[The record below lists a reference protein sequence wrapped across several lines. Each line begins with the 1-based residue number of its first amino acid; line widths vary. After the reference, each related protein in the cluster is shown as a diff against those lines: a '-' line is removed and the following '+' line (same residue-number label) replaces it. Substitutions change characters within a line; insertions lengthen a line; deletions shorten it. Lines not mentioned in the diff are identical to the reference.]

1 MSAREWAP
9 GDVALVRPMYCDHP
23 DVVAVRTG
31 VPGNEG
37 WAYSMVADNGKT
49 TQSWSSDPDG
59 LSVVRPLVVIDPED
73 REQVERLVRIY
84 YHDGGGPL
92 DELASRMQAALRG
105 FVNPKPQKPEEPQGL
120 GAVVEDGAGSRFV
133 RSDVETCN
141 PWRGPNGLPWEW
153 SDIDAVRVLSEGV
166 TP

>member
-1 MSAREWAP
+1 MGERDWKP
-9 GDVALVRPMYCDHP
+9 GDVANYDNVRVFRVDDGSGCSRWIDE
-23 DVVAVRTG
+23 
-31 VPGNEG
+31 EG
-37 WAYSMVADNGKT
+37 DERQGPALRDA
-49 TQSWSSDPDG
+49 
-59 LSVVRPLVVIDPED
+59 RPLVVIDPED
-73 REQVERLVRIY
+73 REQVERLTRIY